1 MLFSAMVFHCLHT
14 LVNEACTLSQWSA
27 QCISVRLTSSYF
39 FAFDFTDEKEKYDPL
54 GFRDA
59 IFKGLNE
66 AGNDLE
72 QAYKFLDSAGGRLDY
87 RRYTETLLDIL
98 LAGGILGT

>member
-1 MLFSAMVFHCLHT
+1 KIYMNQKQQKPT
-14 LVNEACTLSQWSA
+14 LTGQR
-27 QCISVRLTSSYF
+27 IKTRKR
-39 FAFDFTDEKEKYDPL
+39 DEKEKYDPL

-87 RRYTETLLDIL
+87 RR
-98 LAGGILGT
+98 